1 MPLRQTLLS
10 SLKEKARTTDFW
22 VHVFL
27 YACMGIAFWPITKW
41 FMDTAQEQSRILHAL
56 IVLSMATVFLV
67 RFGGVTIREPLT
79 LNPSARRALLIT
91 YGLLFFSFF
100 IGQISGFLPIKNSAL
115 LFLILNL
122 VSIPAYCCGL
132 ASGAL
137 FVFGEGAKRVAIT
150 ASGTLCAFL
159 GLSILMEPLDWPLR
173 NAAGQWSGWVLSWFG
188 KSVELGMINNEG
200 VPQLILLV
208 NQHPFHVASECN
220 GFGVILTSLLIAFL
234 LALYR
239 RLSLFDALL
248 NIMAGVLIGF
258 VFNTVRIV
266 IIVLLAPSLMDHYM
280 LMHEIV
286 GGITYWG
293 CLIAVWLFLQGPVR
307 EEYK

>member
-1 MPLRQTLLS
+1 MPLRQQLLT
-10 SLKEKARTTDFW
+10 SLKEKSCTTDLW
-22 VHVFL
+22 VLVFL
-27 YACMGIAFWPITKW
+27 YACMGIAFWPITQW
-41 FMDTAQEQSRILHAL
+41 FMGTAQEQSRIFHAL
-56 IVLSMATVFLV
+56 IVLTMATVFLV
-67 RFGGVTIREPLT
+67 RFGGVTIRNPLEFNQ
-79 LNPSARRALLIT
+79 LARRTLLIT
-91 YGLLFFSFF
+91 YGLLFFSFAA
-100 IGQISGFLPIKNSAL
+100 GQFPAESPAFLVA
-115 LFLILNL
+115 LNL
-122 VSIPAYCCGL
+122 ISIPAYCCGL

-137 FVFGEGAKRVAIT
+137 FLFGESAKRVVIT
-150 ASGTLCAFL
+150 VSGTLCAFL

-220 GFGVILTSLLIAFL
+220 GFGVIMTSLLIAVL

-239 RLSLFDALL
+239 RLSMFDAVL
-248 NIMAGVLIGF
+248 NILAGVLIGF
-258 VFNTVRIV
+258 IFNTVRIV
-266 IIVLLAPSLMDHYM
+266 IIVMLAPSVMDHYM

-293 CLIAVWLFLQGPVR
+293 CLIAVWLFLQGPTK
-307 EEYK
+307 EEA

>member
-1 MPLRQTLLS
+1 MPLRQQLLT
-10 SLKEKARTTDFW
+10 SLKEKSRTTDFW

-27 YACMGIAFWPITKW
+27 YACMGIAFWPITQW
-41 FMDTAQEQSRILHAL
+41 FMDTAQEQSRIFHAL
-56 IVLSMATVFLV
+56 IVLTMATVFLV
-67 RFGGVTIREPLT
+67 RFGGITIRDPLEF
-79 LNPSARRALLIT
+79 NPLARRSLLIT
-91 YGLLFFSFF
+91 YSLLLLSF
-100 IGQISGFLPIKNSAL
+100 IAGQVSAMTAAAENPTL
-115 LFLILNL
+115 LLVLNTI
-122 VSIPAYCCGL
+122 SIPAYCCGL

-137 FVFGEGAKRVAIT
+137 FLFGEQAKRVVFT
-150 ASGTLCAFL
+150 VSGTLCAFL
-159 GLSILMEPLDWPLR
+159 FLSILMEPLDWPLR

-208 NQHPFHVASECN
+208 NQYPFHVASECN

-239 RLSLFDALL
+239 RLSIFDALL
-248 NIMAGVLIGF
+248 NILTGVLIGF
-258 VFNTVRIV
+258 IFNTLRIV
-266 IIVLLAPSLMDHYM
+266 IIVMLAPSLMDHYM

-293 CLIAVWLFLQGPVR
+293 CLITVWLFLQGPTK
-307 EEYK
+307 EET